1 MTATA
6 TRPLRQRADVGE
18 ALFGAALVLLLI
30 LSEVFSSNIQSTL
43 PGLSHLARLGLTGGA
58 LVLLL
63 AKCVLWTRY
72 DSRAQM
78 ALAAAAIGY
87 SGFAAWYGDDVWFLL
102 TVLAGVA
109 AKGVDLRRALRVYLA
124 AAVAGLVVVQL
135 LHYATPLVPFR
146 FYARNWDFGYGHYN
160 GYGARL
166 LGVFFAWGW
175 LRWDRL
181 RWFDWAG
188 LTALAAYTLLGP
200 GCRGAGMAMVLLL
213 LLFAAQRLLP
223 AFFVSRPWQWLTLAL
238 YPLLTAG
245 SLLAGYLFDP
255 ADPGRTPLLA
265 RLNSLLSGRFEV
277 WHHVYWAFP
286 YTHPAE
292 DGAAAWYHGD
302 MPSVVS
308 LLGGLPSD
316 GDVHHAIDN
325 TYLAL
330 TMNKGVLGALLVG
343 GVVLFLLW
351 RLSRGRHVGEQLCL
365 VAMLFYLLMEN
376 KIFLLSANPLFLLLP
391 CALLTPRG
399 APLPVLCRPAATPAE
414 KTPAMV

>member
-124 AAVAGLVVVQL
+124 AAAAGLVVVQL

-223 AFFVSRPWQWLTLAL
+223 AVFLSRPWQ
-238 YPLLTAG
+238 
-245 SLLAGYLFDP
+245 
-255 ADPGRTPLLA
+255 
-265 RLNSLLSGRFEV
+265 
-277 WHHVYWAFP
+277 
-286 YTHPAE
+286 
-292 DGAAAWYHGD
+292 
-302 MPSVVS
+302 
-308 LLGGLPSD
+308 
-316 GDVHHAIDN
+316 
-325 TYLAL
+325 
-330 TMNKGVLGALLVG
+330 
-343 GVVLFLLW
+343 
-351 RLSRGRHVGEQLCL
+351 
-365 VAMLFYLLMEN
+365 
-376 KIFLLSANPLFLLLP
+376 
-391 CALLTPRG
+391 
-399 APLPVLCRPAATPAE
+399 
-414 KTPAMV
+414 

>member
-223 AFFVSRPWQWLTLAL
+223 RVFLSRPWQWLTLAL

-255 ADPGRTPLLA
+255 ADPAAPRCWPGSTRCCPAGSRSGTMSTGPSPTPTRRRMA
-265 RLNSLLSGRFEV
+265 QRPGTTGTCPRWSAC
-277 WHHVYWAFP
+277 WAGCP
-286 YTHPAE
+286 PTATYTT
-292 DGAAAWYHGD
+292 
-302 MPSVVS
+302 PS
-308 LLGGLPSD
+308 
-316 GDVHHAIDN
+316 
-325 TYLAL
+325 T
-330 TMNKGVLGALLVG
+330 
-343 GVVLFLLW
+343 
-351 RLSRGRHVGEQLCL
+351 
-365 VAMLFYLLMEN
+365 
-376 KIFLLSANPLFLLLP
+376 
-391 CALLTPRG
+391 TPTW
-399 APLPVLCRPAATPAE
+399 P
-414 KTPAMV
+414 